1 MLLCDAD
8 NLSDHQS
15 YIHKHPHELLDSVVK
30 ERFDQVFRLNRGR
43 AFYSSLVTC
52 QAVFEEVFLS
62 SQPLAL
68 QINLRLSS
76 AGGESYS
83 VQNRCQPPLLPPPI
97 NPTEAANSAQ
107 PPPCQPGAF
116 YSNLPSVQALIF
128 ANFLIYKRFRLRP
141 APEKVRIIGAMI
153 LPSTVVL
160 QFCFNQRLQH

>member
-1 MLLCDAD
+1 VLLCDAD
-8 NLSDHQS
+8 NLADYQS

-68 QINLRLSS
+68 PINLASLFSGRRIIQRSKPLSTTS
-76 AGGESYS
+76 F
-83 VQNRCQPPLLPPPI
+83 QPLPI
-97 NPTEAANSAQ
+97 NPTEATNRAE

-116 YSNLPSVQALIF
+116 YSNPPPVQPFYL
-128 ANFLIYKRFRLRP
+128 ANLLIYKRFYLRT
-141 APEKVRIIGAMI
+141 APEVVRIIGA
-153 LPSTVVL
+153 
-160 QFCFNQRLQH
+160 

>member
-1 MLLCDAD
+1 VLLCDAD

-52 QAVFEEVFLS
+52 QAVFEEFFVS

-68 QINLRLSS
+68 SINSHLSS

-83 VQNRCQPPLLPPPI
+83 VQNRCQPP
-97 NPTEAANSAQ
+97 
-107 PPPCQPGAF
+107 
-116 YSNLPSVQALIF
+116 
-128 ANFLIYKRFRLRP
+128 
-141 APEKVRIIGAMI
+141 
-153 LPSTVVL
+153 PSTASDQPDRSHQQDSTATL
-160 QFCFNQRLQH
+160 SARRILLESAIRATLLFR

>member
-15 YIHKHPHELLDSVVK
+15 YIHKHPHELLDSVIK

-43 AFYSSLVTC
+43 AFYSSPVTC

-83 VQNRCQPPLLPPPI
+83 VQIRCQPPPI
-97 NPTEAANSAQ
+97 NPTEATNRIQ

-116 YSNLPSVQALIF
+116 YSNPPSVQPFYF
-128 ANFLIYKRFRLRP
+128 ANLLIYKRFCLRT
-141 APEKVRIIGAMI
+141 APEVVRIIGA
-153 LPSTVVL
+153 
-160 QFCFNQRLQH
+160 

>member
-1 MLLCDAD
+1 VLLCDAD

-43 AFYSSLVTC
+43 AFYSSLVSR

-83 VQNRCQPPLLPPPI
+83 VQNRCQPPLSTASDQPDRSHQQSQTAALPARRI
-97 NPTEAANSAQ
+97 LLE
-107 PPPCQPGAF
+107 
-116 YSNLPSVQALIF
+116 F
-128 ANFLIYKRFRLRP
+128 AIRASLDFR
-141 APEKVRIIGAMI
+141 
-153 LPSTVVL
+153 
-160 QFCFNQRLQH
+160 